1 MAKITTIKLD
11 IETKTRLDHLK
22 EHERETYDQIIKKML
37 YVLNEIRKDPVSG
50 NRFLSK
56 IDSNIRRKQAYEKKV
71 NTKKWKIKY
80 NFLFNNL

>member
-71 NTKKWKIKY
+71 NTKK
-80 NFLFNNL
+80 